1 MSISINYSLIRLLLV
16 CILIATKLHD
26 DFYYDNQ
33 TFAISGGL
41 NV

>member
-1 MSISINYSLIRLLLV
+1 MSISINYPLTRLLLV
-16 CILIATKLHD
+16 CILLATKLHD

-33 TFAISGGL
+33 TFAVSGGV